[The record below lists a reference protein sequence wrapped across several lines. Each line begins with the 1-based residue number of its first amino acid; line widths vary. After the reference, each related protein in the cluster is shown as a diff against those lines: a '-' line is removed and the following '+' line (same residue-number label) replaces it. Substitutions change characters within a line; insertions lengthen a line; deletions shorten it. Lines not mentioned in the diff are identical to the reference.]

1 MLKLFLLQITV
12 RVSLDQESY
21 ANTQTGLIK
30 HALNHS
36 RLKPG
41 VVNKHLSP
49 FLTPFTH
56 MYIQQPPYPA
66 RTILFLHNTG
76 CKSCF
81 VGEPDTVSTITFAV
95 PLALVHGP
103 LSFFKLQLFHFL
115 YIQNHIYFEVVDQSF
130 AQLLFIGTYL
140 CVLTFICSLKLVK
153 GACCM
158 HVFESMFQLLCS
170 FD

>member
-12 RVSLDQESY
+12 RVFLDQESY

-30 HALNHS
+30 HTLNHS

-76 CKSCF
+76 CKSSF
-81 VGEPDTVSTITFAV
+81 AGKPDTVSTITFAV
-95 PLALVHGP
+95 TLALVHGP
-103 LSFFKLQLFHFL
+103 LSFFKQQLFHFL
-115 YIQNHIYFEVVDQSF
+115 YIQNHIYSEVVDQSF

-140 CVLTFICSLKLVK
+140 CVLTFICPLKLFK